1 MPKYGLENIHNVVL
15 LSHGGAGKTSLSEA
29 MLFNAGAISRL
40 GKVDDGSSTSDY
52 DPDEAKR
59 RISINLS
66 ILPFQWKDK
75 KINILDAPGYADFV
89 GEVKAGMR
97 VSEGAIV
104 VVDATSGIQV
114 GTEMVWGYCEEAKMP
129 RLIVINK
136 MDRENADFAKV
147 VEDIKAKLGNKC
159 VPLQLAIGSHTSFQ
173 GVVDL
178 LTAKAY
184 TGSPG
189 KEVEVPAAVKAQ
201 ADALRDKLVESIAE
215 MDDALI
221 EKYLGGEEI
230 ALDVLIKTLRQ
241 AVASG
246 RLIPILAASALQNI
260 AVNRVVDAICDYLPL
275 PKEQKVSAASGAVDP
290 AENAPLAALVF
301 KTTADPYVGKLTY
314 LRVYNGVITSNSQV
328 YNANHSATERI
339 GQLYSMRG
347 KTQEPIPEIRAGDIG
362 AVAKLNVTATGDTLC
377 AQDKQLKL
385 TPIVFP
391 APIFRESVN
400 PKTKTDIDKMSSAL
414 SRMVEEDLTLKVHR
428 ELGTGETIMSGMGD
442 THLSVSAEKM
452 LRKFG
457 VNVELAIPKVA
468 YRETITTPSKAEYK
482 HKKQSGGHG
491 QYGHVLLE
499 LEPKP
504 DRGPCEFAEKVVG
517 GSVPRNF
524 IPAVEKGVVEAYTE
538 GCLAGYPVIG
548 VKAIL
553 YDGSFHPV
561 DSSEI
566 CFKIAGAGAFKK
578 GLAEG
583 RPILLE
589 PIVNL
594 KVTVPNDLTGDI
606 IGDLNTKRARV
617 MGMNPEGGT
626 NVIEAQVPLA
636 EIQRYSIDLKSMTQ
650 GRATY
655 TMEFDHYEEVPAN
668 ITQKLITQKQ
678 AEIAEKSE
686 K

>member
-1 MPKYGLENIHNVVL
+1 MPKYGLENIHNIVL

-29 MLFNAGAISRL
+29 MLFNAGVINRL

-66 ILPFQWKDK
+66 ILPLTWRER
-75 KINILDAPGYADFV
+75 KINVLDTPGYADFV

-97 VSEGAIV
+97 VSEGAIITV
-104 VVDATSGIQV
+104 CATSGVEV
-114 GTEMVWGYCEEAKMP
+114 GTEMVWDYCEEAKLP
-129 RLIVINK
+129 RLVYVNK
-136 MDRENADFAKV
+136 MDRENADFFKV
-147 VEDIKAKLGNKC
+147 VGEIKSKLGTRC
-159 VPLQLAIGSHTSFQ
+159 HPIQIAIGSQKTFQ

-178 LTAKAY
+178 LTMKAY
-184 TGSPG
+184 TGSPT

-201 ADALRDKLVESIAE
+201 ANSYREKLVEAIAE
-215 MDDALI
+215 VDDKLI
-221 EKYLGGEEI
+221 EKYLGGEQLSLEE
-230 ALDVLIKTLRQ
+230 LIKALRQ
-241 AVASG
+241 GVISG
-246 RLIPILAASALQNI
+246 KIVPILAGSALQNVAI
-260 AVNRVVDAICDYLPL
+260 NRVLDAVFDYLPM
-275 PKEQKVSAASGAVDP
+275 PKEGKVSTANGVIEPS
-290 AENAPLAALVF
+290 ESAPLAALVF

-314 LRVYNGVITSNSQV
+314 LRVYNGVITSNSQA
-328 YNANHSATERI
+328 YNANQSANERI
-339 GQLYSMRG
+339 GQLYLMRG
-347 KTQEPIPEIRAGDIG
+347 KTQEPVTEIRAGDIG

-377 AQDKQLKL
+377 AQDKQVKI
-385 TPIVFP
+385 TPAVFP
-391 APIFRESVN
+391 APIFREAVY
-400 PKTKTDIDKMSSAL
+400 PKTKTDIDKMGSAL
-414 SRMVEEDLTLKVHR
+414 ARLAEEDPTLKVHR
-428 ELGTGETIMSGMGD
+428 ELGTGETILSGMGD
-442 THLSVSAEKM
+442 SHLAVAAEKM
-452 LRKFG
+452 QRKFG
-457 VNVELAIPKVA
+457 VNVELSIPKVA

-504 DRGPCEFAEKVVG
+504 DRGPCEFEERVVG
-517 GSVPRNF
+517 GSVPRNY

-538 GCLAGYPVIG
+538 GCLCGYPVIG
-548 VKAIL
+548 VKATL

-589 PIVNL
+589 PIMNL
-594 KVTVPNDLTGDI
+594 KVNVPNDLTGDI

-617 MGMNPEGGT
+617 MGMNPESGT

-668 ITQKLITQKQ
+668 ITQKLVAQKQ
-678 AEIAEKSE
+678 AEKTEKA
-686 K
+686 